1 MGRPL
6 SDDTKLQVDHQNDTH
21 VKIDKIH
28 EILIILILVI
38 IVIIVTPLI
47 IVTIEGTPQAS
58 PPFPLL
64 FSDQARPTGMQ
75 LSTGT
80 HWNGCANDGAND
92 GANDDDDDGE
102 RKFIQKI
109 FRFL

>member
-1 MGRPL
+1 MMR
-6 SDDTKLQVDHQNDTH
+6 TQVGLEGKGGARYNKWGGLCLMTQNYRLTIKITLAL
-21 VKIDKIH
+21 KIDKIH

-80 HWNGCANDGAND
+80 H
-92 GANDDDDDGE
+92 
-102 RKFIQKI
+102 
-109 FRFL
+109 